1 MLTSRDRQ
9 VNKII
14 NCENFG
20 LISMLFRVTAFVLW
34 FIKILKSKVKNI
46 DYNREKFLQEE
57 EIKEARELWIKAV
70 QLEFFIEEKEAVI
83 KGISDPLYVKELR
96 CIPE

>member
-1 MLTSRDRQ
+1 MIHQ
-9 VNKII
+9 
-14 NCENFG
+14 
-20 LISMLFRVTAFVLW
+20 IS
-34 FIKILKSKVKNI
+34 KSKVKNI

>member
-1 MLTSRDRQ
+1 
-9 VNKII
+9 
-14 NCENFG
+14 
-20 LISMLFRVTAFVLW
+20 MLFRVTAFVLW

-70 QLEFFIEEKEAVI
+70 QLELFSEEKEAVI
-83 KGISDPLYVKELR
+83 KGTSNPLYVN
-96 CIPE
+96 

>member
-83 KGISDPLYVKELR
+83 KGISDPLYVKEPR